1 MEHRG
6 TDASNPFSLLSVMHQ
21 LCILCFQGS
30 TTGFCQ
36 LISAGRRTSGT
47 GDAGKLFFY
56 LLNRQTL
63 HQFWD
68 GFQITVASA
77 GKFYVLYD
85 VAVQLHFDQGGA
97 GSLCLV
103 QVTHVCVSSYSV
115 ACRLTVCR
123 ALDTGGREMMISVM
137 TASAAR

>member
-36 LISAGRRTSGT
+36 LISAGSRTSGT

-77 GKFYVLYD
+77 GKFDILYNM
-85 VAVQLHFDQGGA
+85 
-97 GSLCLV
+97 SI
-103 QVTHVCVSSYSV
+103 HVPEV
-115 ACRLTVCR
+115 
-123 ALDTGGREMMISVM
+123 E
-137 TASAAR
+137 TA

>member
-1 MEHRG
+1 MPLH
-6 TDASNPFSLLSVMHQ
+6 AAFH
-21 LCILCFQGS
+21 
-30 TTGFCQ
+30 
-36 LISAGRRTSGT
+36 LIDGH
-47 GDAGKLFFY
+47 
-56 LLNRQTL
+56 TL
-63 HQFWD
+63 HQFGD
-68 GFQITVASA
+68 GLEIAVASA